1 MLGLKASI
9 AHCPHRRRP
18 PRLRNNLTL
27 MQRLLCL
34 GQMPRRPR
42 CFAFF
47 RMHRL
52 RYLLCRLAHVLL
64 MLLSLNCLLIPRY
77 KPLLWL
83 SRLRVSMVLILALSH
98 SV

>member
-1 MLGLKASI
+1 MLDLKASI

-18 PRLRNNLTL
+18 PRPRDNLTPTHPF
-27 MQRLLCL
+27 RCL
-34 GQMPRRPR
+34 GHAQQIR
-42 CFAFF
+42 
-47 RMHRL
+47 
-52 RYLLCRLAHVLL
+52 HVLS
-64 MLLSLNCLLIPRY
+64 MLLLLNCLLIPHY